1 MYVKDYHHDYL
12 VHQKEVDL
20 SQWKLRLCFWSWY
33 LSKFTF
39 PTIIFK
45 SSRSNDQVAAGKFHR
60 STLILQFYLFSTF
73 KKTFVTQYRAP
84 ESKEP
89 QNPWVNCAYLEAFH
103 TTWAPY
109 IPHLCTRWPSAS
121 WQIQWMPNIHKMY
134 QQVNMS
140 MRCLVCPIHTFSFPK
155 NYLNNAG
162 EWAQYNS

>member
-89 QNPWVNCAYLEAFH
+89 QYPWVKCAYLGKRGISYNLGPLYSTSLYKVTKRLMADTMNAQHSQNVSTSQYVHEVLGL
-103 TTWAPY
+103 PY
-109 IPHLCTRWPSAS
+109 THFFIS
-121 WQIQWMPNIHKMY
+121 
-134 QQVNMS
+134 
-140 MRCLVCPIHTFSFPK
+140 
-155 NYLNNAG
+155 
-162 EWAQYNS
+162 